1 METNALARLVG
12 SVPEFGDEVWGRR
25 PLLVSGA
32 SGTDGW
38 PDLLTLDG
46 VDELLSVRGLRTPF
60 LRVAKDGQTLA
71 EREFTRGGGV
81 GAGIADQVA
90 DDEVFRRFADGST
103 IVLQALHRNWPPI
116 IDFAQSLAADLGH
129 PVQVNAYITPPQ
141 SQGFASH
148 YDVHDVF
155 ILQLAGTKAWTVHEP
170 VHRWPMRDQT
180 WDQYADAV
188 AQRAG
193 GEPALSAVLAPGD
206 CLYLPRGF
214 LHSAVAQG
222 GVAAHLTIG
231 VHTWTELDV
240 TKALLDA
247 AVSDLRSGEPSRA
260 PLPLGIAVDDPDAL
274 GAAFASAR
282 ERLIGA
288 LRAVDETEV
297 ARRLSA
303 RVRATQRAEP
313 VRPVALARGARDLDG
328 GTALRIRRHL
338 ALRTTHLD
346 DGSVALRGRGVDVT
360 VPTVGAALWRALPG
374 DGSPFTPADL
384 ASATP
389 GGGPAGNALVA
400 AVDLCRRLV
409 LAGVL
414 VPAD

>member
-1 METNALARLVG
+1 METSALARLVG

-25 PLLVSGA
+25 PLLVPGA
-32 SGTDGW
+32 SGAGGW
-38 PDLLTLDG
+38 PDLLTLDD

-60 LRVAKDGQTLA
+60 LRIAKNGQTLA
-71 EREFTRGGGV
+71 EREFTRGGGA
-81 GAGIADQVA
+81 GAGVADQVA

-103 IVLQALHRNWPPI
+103 IVLQALHRNWPRI
-116 IDFAQSLAADLGH
+116 IDFAQSLAATLGH

-141 SQGFASH
+141 SQGFSAH

-170 VHRWPMRDQT
+170 VHRWPMRDQS
-180 WDQYADAV
+180 WDRYADAV
-188 AQRAG
+188 AQRASD
-193 GEPALSAVLAPGD
+193 EPALSAVLAPGD

-240 TKALLDA
+240 TRALLDA
-247 AVSDLRSGEPSRA
+247 AVADLTAAEPARA
-260 PLPLGIAVDDPDAL
+260 PLPLGIAVDDPDGL
-274 GAAFASAR
+274 GGAFASAR
-282 ERLIGA
+282 DRLIGA
-288 LRAVDETEV
+288 LQAVDEVEV

-313 VRPVALARGARDLDG
+313 VRPVALAQAARDLDAH
-328 GTALRIRRHL
+328 TSLRRRRHL
-338 ALRTTHLD
+338 ALRTTDRD
-346 DGSVALRGRGVDVT
+346 DGSIALRGRGVDIT
-360 VPTVGAALWRALPG
+360 LPAADASTARALPA
-374 DGSPFTPADL
+374 DRPFTPAQL
-384 ASATP
+384 ANSSRA
-389 GGGPAGNALVA
+389 GGGPDGDARKE
-400 AVDLCRRLV
+400 AVDLCRRLM

-414 VPAD
+414 VPAE